1 MCFVRCLPLFLT
13 CATRFMI
20 ENSEGCVRARSIS
33 GKPEDA
39 GLMTGKTGDNGS
51 PEINKADAPLRAFR
65 RFWYKNLGPPKMPM
79 AFSLGCY
86 LVKRF
91 PEKIPFTKYASHD
104 AYTFYIPKFDT
115 AAYKRVVRGGILRDL
130 HLGGGP
136 TAVTFAVTA
145 RCPCS
150 CYHCSA
156 HRRPRDNELST
167 AEVKDV
173 VDQCVDL
180 MVGSIVLT
188 GGEPMVRED
197 LGELISHIRD
207 TDTTPQIFTSGYY
220 LDEESAR
227 GLFDAGLEVA
237 FISLDSPFP
246 EVHDKGRGVPGLF
259 KKACDGLR
267 TAGEIGIS
275 TGISTFATHEAVRDR
290 YVERFYE
297 LGRDLGAREI
307 TVFDVTPT
315 GKMLNRDDMLLTSEE
330 HRQLSGMQEGQFV
343 RKDGPKIVTMSYVNE
358 TDIIGCFGGK
368 YQLHITHDGYVTPC
382 DFTPLHF
389 GNLRD
394 EPLEVIWNR
403 IRAHPEYRKKTVSC
417 RMQDPEFRRKYIRKI
432 PEDAAL
438 PYPMAAIP
446 ME

>member
-1 MCFVRCLPLFLT
+1 
-13 CATRFMI
+13 
-20 ENSEGCVRARSIS
+20 
-33 GKPEDA
+33 
-39 GLMTGKTGDNGS
+39 
-51 PEINKADAPLRAFR
+51 
-65 RFWYKNLGPPKMPM
+65 MPM

-86 LVKRF
+86 LVERF
-91 PEKIPFTKYASHD
+91 PQRIPFTKYAAPD
-104 AYTFYIPKFDT
+104 AYTFYIPKFGT
-115 AAYKRVVRGGILRDL
+115 PAYRRVLRGGILRDL

-156 HRRPRDNELST
+156 DRRPRDNELAAS
-167 AEVKDV
+167 EVKRI
-173 VDQCVDL
+173 VDECVDM

-188 GGEPMVRED
+188 GGEPMVRDD
-197 LGELISHIRD
+197 LGDLISHIRD
-207 TDTTPQIFTSGYY
+207 TGTTPQIFTSGYY
-220 LDEESAR
+220 LDAASAR
-227 GLFDAGLEVA
+227 ELRDAGLEVA
-237 FISLDSPFP
+237 FVSLDSPYA
-246 EVHDKGRGVPGLF
+246 EEHDRGRGVPGLF
-259 KKACDGLR
+259 NRACDGLR
-267 TAGEIGIS
+267 AADEAGIS
-275 TGISTFATHEAVRDR
+275 TGISTFATHEAVAGRH
-290 YVERFYE
+290 VERFFE
-297 LGRDLGAREI
+297 LGRDLNAREI

-315 GKMLNRDDMLLTSEE
+315 GKMLHRDDLLLTKEE

-343 RKDGPKIVTMSYVNE
+343 RKGGPKIVTMSYVNE

-394 EPLEVIWNR
+394 EPLRVIWNR
-403 IRAHPEYRKKTVSC
+403 MRAHPEYRKKTVSC
-417 RMQDPEFRRKYIRKI
+417 RMQDPEFRRKYISRI
-432 PEDAAL
+432 PGDVPL

>member
-1 MCFVRCLPLFLT
+1 M
-13 CATRFMI
+13 
-20 ENSEGCVRARSIS
+20 ENT
-33 GKPEDA
+33 PEDSRPA
-39 GLMTGKTGDNGS
+39 AVPDCTVIK
-51 PEINKADAPLRAFR
+51 PPLRGFR
-65 RFWYKNLGPPKMPM
+65 RFFYRNLGPPKMPM

-86 LVKRF
+86 LVSRF
-91 PEKIPFTKYASHD
+91 PRKIPFTKFASDD
-104 AYTFYIPKFDT
+104 AYTFYIPKFGT
-115 AAYKRVVRGGILRDL
+115 KAYSRVVRGGILRDL
-130 HLGGGP
+130 HLRGGP

-156 HRRPRDNELST
+156 HRRPRDGELT
-167 AEVKDV
+167 ADEINDI

-197 LGELISHIRD
+197 LPDLISHIKD

-220 LDEESAR
+220 LDRERAR
-227 GLFDAGLEVA
+227 ELRKAGLEVA
-237 FISLDSPFP
+237 FISLDSPFA

-259 KKACDGLR
+259 DRACEGLR
-267 TAGEIGIS
+267 AAAEEGIS
-275 TGISTFATHEAVRDR
+275 TGISTFATHEAVAGK
-290 YVERFYE
+290 YVERFF
-297 LGRDLGAREI
+297 DLGKKIGANEI

-315 GKMLNRDDMLLTSEE
+315 GKMMDRDDMLLTPEE
-330 HRQLSGMQEGQFV
+330 HRILSGLQEGQFS
-343 RKDGPKIVTMSYVNE
+343 RTEGPKIVTMSYVNE

-389 GNLRD
+389 GNLRE

-403 IRAHPEYRKKTVSC
+403 VRAHPEYRKKTVSC
-417 RMQDPEFRRKYIRKI
+417 RMQDPEFRRKYIKKI
-432 PEDAAL
+432 PPDAAL
-438 PYPMAAIP
+438 PYPMERIP